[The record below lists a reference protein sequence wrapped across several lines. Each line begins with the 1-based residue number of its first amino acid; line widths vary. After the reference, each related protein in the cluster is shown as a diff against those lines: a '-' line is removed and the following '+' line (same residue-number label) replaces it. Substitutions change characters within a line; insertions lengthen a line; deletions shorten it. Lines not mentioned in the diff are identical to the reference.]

1 LEIFSFFRTFA
12 GEIKNTKVYII
23 SKIVK
28 TKNCKMSNLNLT
40 GAEKVIWKS
49 TYDFSINTLKM
60 SEEAAKVAADKK
72 IMSVRALKI
81 QRGIIKM

>member
-1 LEIFSFFRTFA
+1 
-12 GEIKNTKVYII
+12 
-23 SKIVK
+23 
-28 TKNCKMSNLNLT
+28 MSNLNLT